1 MAAEV
6 ILRFKSNWADE
17 MDLDGLWIVDEAWWD
32 SHKAKAVGC
41 ENWPLSCSIGTN
53 EEVTFDSADDYLSSF
68 HELSAKPDEIEIIKR
83 LIGTQVGQVVTI
95 DEGDFETYDDDYNG
109 N

>member
-17 MDLDGLWIVDEAWWD
+17 MDLDGLRIVDEAWWD

-41 ENWPLSCSIGTN
+41 ENWPLSCSIG
-53 EEVTFDSADDYLSSF
+53 VTFDSADDYLSSF
-68 HELSAKPDEIEIIKR
+68 HQLSAKPDEIEIIKR